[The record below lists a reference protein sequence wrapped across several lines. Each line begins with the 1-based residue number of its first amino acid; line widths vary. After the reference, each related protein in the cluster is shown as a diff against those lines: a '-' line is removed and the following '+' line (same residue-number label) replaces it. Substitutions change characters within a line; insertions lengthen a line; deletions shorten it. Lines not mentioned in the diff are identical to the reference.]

1 MSGAAK
7 VYLVAGVDEVGRGP
21 LAGPVVAAAVVLD
34 TEARVPGLA
43 DSKQLSHGRRVVL
56 AGQIKALAHAWCI
69 GVASVEEIERLNILQ
84 AALLAM
90 RRAVLG
96 LHRAPHRV
104 LVDGNRA
111 PMLPFVVETIVGG
124 DRSVAAISAA
134 SILAKVYRDHLM
146 ERLDPMYPGYE
157 FAANKGYPTP
167 KHRHA
172 LRSLG
177 YCCIHRRTF
186 KGVKECLPNCVL
198 TLN

>member
-1 MSGAAK
+1 MPEASK
-7 VYLVAGVDEVGRGP
+7 VSLVAGVDEVGRGP

-34 TEARVPGLA
+34 AAASVPGIA
-43 DSKQLSHGRRVVL
+43 DSKQLSHGRRIML
-56 AGQIKALAHAWCI
+56 AGQIKAVADAWCI

-96 LHRAPHRV
+96 LPRAPHRV

-111 PMLPFVVETIVGG
+111 PNLPFVVETVVGG
-124 DRSVAAISAA
+124 DRTVAVISAA

-146 ERLDPMYPGYE
+146 ERLDAIYPGYE
-157 FAANKGYPTP
+157 FAANKGYPTV
-167 KHRHA
+167 KHRYA

-177 YCCIHRRTF
+177 YCRIHRRTF
-186 KGVKECLPNCVL
+186 KGVKECLPNCI
-198 TLN
+198 